1 MTCSLIRR
9 FSAIFYDSL
18 LLGSVLF
25 IATLIILPLIG
36 DSAIEP
42 GNLAY
47 NLFLLIISYLFFCW
61 QWMNGGQ
68 TLGMKSWHITLV
80 ASDQA
85 LLTWRKVSIRFLAA
99 ILSWL
104 LLGAGFFWSMF
115 NEQRLSLHDKLSGT
129 RLVLNE
135 NK

>member
-1 MTCSLIRR
+1 MPCSLIRR
-9 FSAIFYDSL
+9 FFAIFYDGL

-36 DSAIEP
+36 DGAIES
-42 GNLAY
+42 GNLIY
-47 NLFLLIISYLFFCW
+47 NVYLLIISYLFFCW

-68 TLGMKSWHITLV
+68 TLGMKSWHIKLV

-85 LLTWRKVSIRFLAA
+85 LLTWRKVSIRFLTA

-115 NEQRLSLHDKLSGT
+115 NEQRLTLHDKLSDT
-129 RLVLNE
+129 RLVLKE
-135 NK
+135 

>member
-85 LLTWRKVSIRFLAA
+85 LLTWRKVSIRFLTA